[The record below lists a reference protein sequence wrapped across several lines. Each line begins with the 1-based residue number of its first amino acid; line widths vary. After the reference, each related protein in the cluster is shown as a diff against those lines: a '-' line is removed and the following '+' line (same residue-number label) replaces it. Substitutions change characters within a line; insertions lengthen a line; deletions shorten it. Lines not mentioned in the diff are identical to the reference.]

1 MAKILDQSSIN
12 TLVENANSA
21 KAKLNAN
28 YIKMKLEISPHDLS
42 KKTELLA
49 FIDEMLMLTAQ
60 DESERIFLSQLR
72 YIKKML

>member
-12 TLVENANSA
+12 TLVESANSA

-42 KKTELLA
+42 NKTELLCY
-49 FIDEMLMLTAQ
+49 IDEMLAIKAQ